1 MMSTAVTT
9 EEKGTLAVR
18 VLPPEEWSKLVPV
31 YAKHGGVPALPV
43 FIVVED
49 GGEIVG
55 SVDVSLRPVV
65 GLMHV
70 EESRRGEGIASL
82 LSASVESMCSKG
94 DSVFTVTN
102 NEQTAAMAER
112 RGFQRL
118 DGELWGKEF

>member
-1 MMSTAVTT
+1 MSTAATT
-9 EEKGTLAVR
+9 EKATGLSLR
-18 VLPPEEWSKLVPV
+18 ILPPEEWHKLAEV
-31 YAKHGGVPALPV
+31 YARHGGVPASPM

-102 NEQTAAMAER
+102 SPQTAAMAER
-112 RGFQRL
+112 RGWQKV
-118 DGELWGKEF
+118 DGEVWGKEF